1 MDLRIS
7 LLITQI
13 YIHIIFFAGLVLLPL
28 SFSLP
33 TIIVCQIIFV
43 GLCGTVFYHRVVTHK
58 HAIKPIIEKVL
69 IFLSWIGASGSA
81 IGWAG
86 THRMHHK
93 YSDTIQDPH
102 SPKHIG
108 KLKTNWWSSG
118 TERAIR
124 FVPDLLRKQ
133 LYLFQHQHYFK
144 VLFLFHAIIL
154 LTCSLPIYWMLC
166 ITPAFC
172 MWFAGSMTNIFGH
185 NDNGPV
191 NNSLMGYAFAGEG
204 WHKNHH
210 DFGSASK
217 FNKNGDWG
225 YMIYKLI
232 KKD

>member
-102 SPKHIG
+102 SPKHIRP
-108 KLKTNWWSSG
+108 
-118 TERAIR
+118 RAHS
-124 FVPDLLRKQ
+124 K
-133 LYLFQHQHYFK
+133 
-144 VLFLFHAIIL
+144 
-154 LTCSLPIYWMLC
+154 
-166 ITPAFC
+166 PAF
-172 MWFAGSMTNIFGH
+172 A
-185 NDNGPV
+185 
-191 NNSLMGYAFAGEG
+191 NS
-204 WHKNHH
+204 
-210 DFGSASK
+210 
-217 FNKNGDWG
+217 
-225 YMIYKLI
+225 
-232 KKD
+232 